1 MKYKIIQTSW
11 KKDRQALSHIREK
24 VFIEEQHVTEEL
36 EWDDEDKNCTH
47 VLAFDN
53 ENNPIGT
60 ARIKKDGHIGR
71 MAVLKEHRNKGIGSA
86 LLNKLT
92 EFAQLNNY
100 TKLYL
105 HAQVEAIPFYK
116 KHGFIICSEEFMD
129 AGIPHKTMTKNFIA

>member
-1 MKYKIIQTSW
+1 MNYNIIQTNW
-11 KKDRQALSHIREK
+11 KVNHQALSLIRRK

-53 ENNPIGT
+53 KNNPIGT

-71 MAVLKEHRNKGIGSA
+71 MAVLIEYRNKGIGSA

-105 HAQVEAIPFYK
+105 HAQVEAILFYK
-116 KHGFIICSEEFMD
+116 KHGFIICSKEFMD
-129 AGIPHKTMTKNFIA
+129 AGIPHKTMKKILA